1 MTMKRIAAQLLAV
14 LSTGTILLCL
24 NPLAYGA
31 THESIQFYTSPG
43 HAAATARG
51 ATSIASCSANDTCG
65 LALKFD
71 TRTVGTITATAASLR
86 GVAAVI
92 EDKAPAYGG
101 LGVVGTK
108 SVSLDNIGRGE
119 RLTLKF
125 DRIVD
130 LQAVTFFDSQHLTDF
145 YKSNT
150 GNASFRLD
158 VVDNGVLST
167 GIYDLTNHFNPGT
180 AFVGSEFTFI
190 GLKND
195 LTVGNSVEHFSFYV
209 GGFDVATHSTFVPPK
224 PPIVVPP
231 KPPIVVPPKPPAD
244 IPEPESVAL
253 FAGAMLAMAAVRR
266 RRQS

>member
-1 MTMKRIAAQLLAV
+1 MTMKRTAAQLLVA
-14 LSTGTILLCL
+14 LSTGTVLLGL
-24 NPLAYGA
+24 VPLAHAA
-31 THESIQFYTSPG
+31 TPESIQFYSSPG
-43 HAAATARG
+43 HPAATARG
-51 ATSIASCSANDTCG
+51 ATSIASCTASDTCG

-71 TRTVGTITATAASLR
+71 TRTVGTITATARSLQ

-92 EDKAPAYGG
+92 EDKSPQYGG
-101 LGVVGTK
+101 LGVIGTT
-108 SVSLDNIGRGE
+108 SASGDNIGRGE

-130 LQAVTFFDSQHLTDF
+130 LQALTFFDSQHLTDF

-158 VVDNGVLST
+158 VVNNGALTT
-167 GIYDLTNHFNPGT
+167 GVYDLTNHFNPGT
-180 AFVGSEFTFI
+180 AFVGNEFTFI

-209 GGFDVATHSTFVPPK
+209 GGFDVATHVT
-224 PPIVVPP
+224 VVPP
-231 KPPIVVPPKPPAD
+231 KPPVVVPPKPPVVVPPKPPTD
-244 IPEPESVAL
+244 VPEPESIAL

-266 RRQS
+266 RRQR